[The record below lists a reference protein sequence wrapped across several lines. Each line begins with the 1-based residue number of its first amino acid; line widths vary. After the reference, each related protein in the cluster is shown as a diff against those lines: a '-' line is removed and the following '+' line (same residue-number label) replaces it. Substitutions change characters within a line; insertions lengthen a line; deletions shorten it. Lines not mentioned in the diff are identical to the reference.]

1 MLIGRRLI
9 ALDVEGSG
17 VKGGGTASVLAIGC
31 WVAENLCVCVCR
43 DESFS
48 DIGDIIMSC
57 LMKMIFLAIMAVH
70 VS

>member
-31 WVAENLCVCVCR
+31 WVAVVGSVLEIVPV
-43 DESFS
+43 DYQS
-48 DIGDIIMSC
+48 
-57 LMKMIFLAIMAVH
+57 
-70 VS
+70 